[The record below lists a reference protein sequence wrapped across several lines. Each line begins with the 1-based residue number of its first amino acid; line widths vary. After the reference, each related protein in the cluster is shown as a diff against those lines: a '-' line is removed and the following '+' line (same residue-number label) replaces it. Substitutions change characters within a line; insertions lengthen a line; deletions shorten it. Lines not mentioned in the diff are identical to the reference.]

1 MRRASNAEMQHFE
14 KQREETLLRFLD
26 TLNTRD
32 AVLNYPQIQGLLY
45 AMACSPE
52 PIKPAEWFDLVWL
65 NDDPQ
70 FENAAEAKR
79 FYELLV
85 ELFGSISTDVQRNRF
100 QLAARANIQGG
111 ALALA
116 DWCDGFL
123 IGHHYLEDVW
133 NAALDDLDDDELF
146 EQVSATLDCAIAF
159 VADDIADWDDNELLL
174 AEFVR
179 FQQLLQD
186 YREIHM
192 RCHDER
198 ACWSVEQA
206 FIDMLPVDS
215 RAACPCGSGRIFKS
229 CCLH

>member
-1 MRRASNAEMQHFE
+1 MQYFE
-14 KQREETLLRFLD
+14 KQREETLLRYLD
-26 TLNTRD
+26 KLKTRD

-70 FENAAEAKR
+70 FENSAEAKG

-85 ELFGSISTDVQRNRF
+85 DLFGSISAEVQRNRF
-100 QLAARANIQGG
+100 QLGRRANIQDD

-133 NAALDDLDDDELF
+133 SVALDELDDDQLF
-146 EQVSATLDCAIAF
+146 EQVGETLDCAIAF
-159 VADDIADWDDNELLL
+159 VASDIADWDDNDEFLLT
-174 AEFVR
+174 EFVR

-186 YREIHM
+186 YRAIHL
-192 RCHDER
+192 RCDHDR
-198 ACWSVEQA
+198 SSWNVEQA
-206 FIDMLPVDS
+206 FLDMQPVAS
-215 RAACPCGSGRIFKS
+215 CAACPCGSGRLFKD